1 MESALT
7 QAVGKQLAL
16 AEKYPQLRANE
27 GVQQL
32 QEQFVS
38 TENRIAYARQ
48 FYNDEVMKYNTV
60 QATFPPSL
68 FAAQLGFS
76 PSAMF
81 AAADAER
88 ANVQVKRSKSPANRR
103 KSPSHSRSK
112 QTRGPPVVLAGSTFC
127 LGYRRHK

>member
-1 MESALT
+1 LAKHAFEELGDAWSPLLRRLSASCSQSQKT
-7 QAVGKQLAL
+7 IRSCAI
-16 AEKYPQLRANE
+16 E

-48 FYNDEVMKYNTV
+48 FYNDEVMKYSTV

-68 FAAQLGFS
+68 CAAQLGFS
-76 PSAMF
+76 PSAGF

-88 ANVQVKRSKSPANRR
+88 TNVQVK
-103 KSPSHSRSK
+103 
-112 QTRGPPVVLAGSTFC
+112 L
-127 LGYRRHK
+127 

>member
-7 QAVGKQLAL
+7 QAVGKQPAIT
-16 AEKYPQLRANE
+16 EKYPQLRANE

-60 QATFPPSL
+60 QTTFPRNL
-68 FAAQLGFS
+68 FAAGFS
-76 PSAMF
+76 PTAMF
-81 AAADAER
+81 APADAER
-88 ANVQVKRSKSPANRR
+88 TNVQVK
-103 KSPSHSRSK
+103 
-112 QTRGPPVVLAGSTFC
+112 L
-127 LGYRRHK
+127 